1 MSILTRLVAGLVAIV
16 LVAGLVPG
24 RALAQGSKLTLSTGR
39 DICLST
45 HISVARA
52 KGYTKAEG
60 LPEIDLKTFPSG
72 IMSLEAVVA
81 RDAPIAFTALGPT
94 AILGNNAAPI
104 VLLSQLVDNGGNNI
118 LLVRSDANVQKP
130 EDLYKVKIATAVG
143 GGGSVLLYEM
153 ARHWKLDE
161 SKVQLVNLQPP
172 DQMAAYRSGQVDGL
186 AVWEPWA
193 GRAAKIK
200 PTTILLNNHESFFPG
215 ARGKVDLGQN
225 PCVVAAHQDYVR
237 ANRDT
242 VNALMRA
249 LARAQDYIADRKNAE
264 EVLRIASRD
273 LKQEPADNKEAFERI
288 IFKLVIDESLV
299 STAQR
304 LTGFLQR
311 SGKIRAAVHPTEW
324 IYSEPLKRARSAWAP
339 VEGRWKP

>member
-1 MSILTRLVAGLVAIV
+1 MRIRRRILAALVTLVLTA
-16 LVAGLVPG
+16 
-24 RALAQGSKLTLSTGR
+24 ALAPGDAGAQASKLTLSTGR
-39 DICLST
+39 DICLSI

-72 IMSLEAVVA
+72 IMALEAVVA
-81 RDAPIAFTALGPT
+81 KDAPIAFTALGPT
-94 AILGNNAAPI
+94 AILGNNGAPI
-104 VLLSQLVDNGGNNI
+104 VLLSQLADNGGNNI
-118 LLVRSDANVQKP
+118 LLVRGDASVQKP
-130 EDLYKVKIATAVG
+130 EDIYKLKIGTAVG

-153 ARHWKLDE
+153 VRHWKLDE
-161 SKVQLVNLQPP
+161 SKFQLVNLQPP

-200 PTTILLNNHESFFPG
+200 PTTILLNNHESFFPA

-225 PCVVAAHQDYVR
+225 PCVVAAHHEYVR

-249 LARAQDYIADRKNAE
+249 LARAQEYIANQKNAE
-264 EVLRIASRD
+264 EVLTIASRD
-273 LKQEPADNKEAFERI
+273 LKQEPADNKEAFDRS
-288 IFKLVIDESLV
+288 IFKLVIDEGLV

-311 SGKIRAAVHPTEW
+311 SGKIRAAVHPAEW
-324 IYSEPLKRARSAWAP
+324 IYSEPLKRARPAWAP